1 MGSNLVDIDEEVL
14 DASQG
19 LKSRDSNN
27 SQKMFE
33 DLDNK
38 AMSSLKSNESKSRD
52 KEYKTVKLDVKNS
65 KDFTRE
71 TKESM
76 GNKSTE
82 SGITI
87 DTN

>member
-1 MGSNLVDIDEEVL
+1 
-14 DASQG
+14 
-19 LKSRDSNN
+19 
-27 SQKMFE
+27 
-33 DLDNK
+33 
-38 AMSSLKSNESKSRD
+38 MSSLKSNEDKSRE

-71 TKESM
+71 SKESV